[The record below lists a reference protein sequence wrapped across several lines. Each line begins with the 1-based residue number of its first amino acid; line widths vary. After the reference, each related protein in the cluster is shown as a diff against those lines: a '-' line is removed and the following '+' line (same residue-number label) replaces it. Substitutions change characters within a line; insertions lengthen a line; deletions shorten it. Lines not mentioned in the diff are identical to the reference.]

1 MLRRPIVSAAF
12 LFLATTALLPP
23 CAFAD
28 HNLSYLTDND
38 PWYPHAKFPKLITP
52 QWVGEEGVDAVVVL
66 AIDDMR
72 DPEKYEAY
80 LRPILQRL
88 KQIDGRA
95 PVSIMTCSV
104 KPDDPRLQTWIDEGL
119 SFEVHTIDH
128 PCPLLAGERRGEGQV
143 TTDSTVLVAQ
153 PSPLSKSKSTYD
165 RCVDL
170 LNRIPGNSPVAF
182 RMPCCDS
189 LNTVSP
195 RFYSEI
201 FNGTSPEGRHLAIS
215 SSVFN
220 LFTKKDPT
228 IYGGYVVDKDGTERF
243 RQYIPK
249 GLKRGGLD
257 NSRFVN
263 TIENYPYPFVINK
276 LCWEFPCAVPSDWE
290 AQFLQKPNNPKT
302 VEDMKLALR
311 LTVDKKGVFNL
322 VFHPHGWIKSEQVVD
337 IIDYAVSTYG
347 KRVKFLT
354 FREAYD
360 RLNKNLLAGN
370 PLRAEDGSDNG
381 VRIVDVDR
389 DGYMDVV
396 IGNPETRKTRV
407 WDPQKSK
414 WNETGFSTDLTP
426 TKVQAGQPF
435 DPSRRRNQ
443 FLTTPAAGGVNFVML
458 RPGFGKATGSREVVA
473 PLFNAERF
481 QDGKWVADKPLQ
493 ELFSTVLQVSHD
505 HPDGRLVDV
514 CFRQLNRHG
523 SSVALAT
530 RGIFGDHEPGFSTS
544 VWHWNAKPGE
554 WVKLRA
560 EIPAPVAKELGNSLG
575 RGIRFADLDNSGDAD
590 ILLSD
595 GDTTR
600 AWLMSWYA
608 TGKSRPLRL
617 PKETPP
623 LVRADGSDNG
633 FFYRDGDLC
642 WINES
647 TDGLNDLTERIPIAD
662 SVATAERHKKLRD
675 LQPALIGAA
684 KMDITPATP
693 IRMAGYGGR
702 LKESEGVADRIFARA
717 LVIGGHQKFIKDE
730 FAWEKTGDFMG
741 SGQGSLLQPEMSIV
755 VSIENCGVPDKL
767 TNRLAEEL
775 AKRFGIRRQRIAVC
789 STHSH
794 SAPWLRQFSPLHI
807 SQVTREENEHLA
819 QYEIELLDKLVKVV
833 TKAVETRRPGRLEWG
848 TTNLDFAINRRRLD
862 GGRWAGFGA
871 VPDGPVDHRMPLL
884 IARDLDGH
892 LIGLLANYA
901 CHCTTLGGDFNQISG
916 DWAGYASK
924 YLEEELQDDDSTE
937 PVALISIGCG
947 ADANPEPRGGIE
959 LCQRHGREFADRV
972 LSLIGAGRTDAHVR
986 QAPKDARGQ
995 ALTDVGVRPT
1005 GPATSE
1011 MTPLDPRVVCRMTHV
1026 DLPLGPLPSTE
1037 EWEARAKEGGSRGQH
1052 AQYFLEMTRQEKPLP
1067 TSVRDYPVQTWLFGD
1082 ELAMV
1087 FLGGEVV
1094 VDYAIRMSRDFDG
1107 DRLWFNGY
1115 SNAMPCYI
1123 ASKRLLREGGYEVDS
1138 SMYYYAQPTRLAP
1151 EAEDIIVD
1159 TVQKLLPPRFYS
1171 EELKTDFPPPTDYRD
1186 AAETIH
1192 VPPGFK
1198 VELVA
1203 REPMVQ
1209 DPVAFDWDE
1218 QGRLWVVQMGDYP
1231 GGPEANEDPLTLA
1244 AEPGKLR
1251 PEKGSI
1257 CILTDEDGDGLYDR
1271 SVLFLANISHP
1282 TGIRCWQGGVIV
1294 TAAPE
1299 IFFAKDYNGNG
1310 QPDVRETLYKGFT
1323 EGNQQHRVNGLEW
1336 GLDNWLHVANG
1347 DSGGSIQPVI
1357 SVPMAE
1363 ALGKPPLNAGP
1374 TFKFHPDLAS
1384 GKKRSISGRDLRILP
1399 NLGAVETEA
1408 GQSQFGRCRD
1418 DWGNWFGCNN
1428 SNPMWHY
1435 VLSERYVRRNP
1446 HVPVGDLRH
1455 HVFEIPGASPVYPR
1469 SRTLARF
1476 NDFSRTN
1483 RFTSA
1488 CSTTIYR
1495 DTLLGEEFY
1504 GNSFT
1509 CEPVHNLISRR
1520 IVEPDGITF
1529 KAHRAESEKESEFLA
1544 STDNWFRPVYARTGP
1559 DGALWIADMYRFVIE
1574 HPKWIPAEH
1583 QRRLDLKAG
1592 DTMGRIWRIVPDTS
1606 AACCGDPDAPNPPAT
1621 EVAKLKPRRELGPP
1635 AQKLFSAKWD
1645 EIPVEELVSA
1655 LASPNG
1661 WKRDRAQQILINR
1674 EEHKA
1679 AEALWKTATDAKE
1692 PLGRLHA
1699 LCAASWLD
1707 GGNEKALLKL
1717 LADPHPGVRRHAVRL
1732 SEELLQQ
1739 NRVKITA
1746 AVLER
1751 AADSDPQVRLQ
1762 VAYSLGFS
1770 DSPAAGEA
1778 LGRLA
1783 IQHEGDAQFLTAILS
1798 SVEKQSAASA
1808 LRAVLEAKGEN
1819 EKPSAQLVAR
1829 FVGQVAAFG
1838 EIGAVSGELSRV
1850 FKSLGKNPSSE
1861 RVRGLVA
1868 VMKEVRRS
1876 QKTWEQIWRD
1886 ELAERCFRFGESRL
1900 EVARDSESSLADRM
1914 AALEFLAVTPA
1925 PPPQLATKLAE
1936 LLSPATPSE
1945 VQVVVVEA
1953 IATAGREKTPE
1964 LLLDGW
1970 KAHSPGTRS
1979 AITSKLLERAAWSK
1993 QLLLAIQAEAIS
2005 PSEIGAA
2012 QRQVLLGSR
2021 EAEIRQLAAS
2031 VFQTSGDASRAAI
2044 IESFSPVRE
2053 LKGDVARGT
2062 EVFKKRCGS
2071 CHQLGKIGKQLGADL
2086 DSLRDRSTAS
2096 LLTAILDPN
2105 RAVEARF
2112 LNYVAVTD
2120 DGKSFSGMLR
2130 AESATSITLAS
2141 ADGKEVTLL
2150 RKDLDTLVGS
2160 AKSFM
2165 PEGLEKDLSHQD
2177 MADVISFVQSSGTP
2191 WKRFDGNQP
2200 MTILPAEDGSLTL
2213 PATAAAIYGPSLIFE
2228 AKYKNL
2234 GFWSSEKDYAVWTLE
2249 LPSSGTYEVELDYA
2263 CDNSTAGNPIR
2274 FSTGTRVLTANVPGT
2289 GTWDEYRKWKAGSI
2303 DLSRGSVQFVASA
2316 AKRPESHLIDL
2327 KSIRLR
2333 RLP

>member
-1 MLRRPIVSAAF
+1 MLSRLILLLSFV
-12 LFLATTALLPP
+12 TAVLPP
-23 CAFAD
+23 PASAD

-38 PWYPHAKFPKLITP
+38 PWYPHHAFPKLITP

-72 DPEKYEAY
+72 DTAKYEAY

-119 SFEVHTIDH
+119 SIEVHTIDH
-128 PCPLLAGERRGEGQV
+128 PCPLLAGEARGQRQEAKDASSITQPANGAAAPA
-143 TTDSTVLVAQ
+143 LAPR
-153 PSPLSKSKSTYD
+153 PSPLTRAKGTYD

-220 LFTKKDPT
+220 LFTRKDPT
-228 IYGGYVVDKDGTERF
+228 LFSGHVVDEDGTERF

-263 TIENYPYPFVINK
+263 SIENYPYPFVINK

-302 VEDMKLALR
+302 VEDMKMALR
-311 LTVDKKGVFNL
+311 LTVRKQGVFNL

-360 RLNKNLLAGN
+360 RLNENLLAGN

-381 VRIVDVDR
+381 VRIVDVNQ

-396 IGNPETRKTRV
+396 IGNSETKKTRV
-407 WDPQKSK
+407 WDTAKSA
-414 WNETGFSTDLTP
+414 WSESSFFASLTP
-426 TKVQAGQPF
+426 RIIVPRHPHQPA
-435 DPSRRRNQ
+435 RRPGQ
-443 FLTTPAAGGVNFVML
+443 FLTTPGSSGVSFVKIHLLSELSDPGL
-458 RPGFGKATGSREVVA
+458 RQIETR
-473 PLFNAERF
+473 RF
-481 QDGKWVADKPLQ
+481 QDGEWVTDRPLQ
-493 ELFSTVLQVSHD
+493 ELFRSVLKFGESQ
-505 HPDGRLVDV
+505 PDGHLADV
-514 CFRQLNRHG
+514 SFRQLNRSG
-523 SSVALAT
+523 SSIVLAT
-530 RGIFGDHEPGFSTS
+530 RGAFVDNRKKFSTTA
-544 VWHWNAKPGE
+544 WHWNAKPGE
-554 WVKLRA
+554 WQQLRA
-560 EIPAPVAKELGNSLG
+560 EVPPSVAHELGENLG
-575 RGIRFADLDNSGDAD
+575 RGIRFADLDGSGDAD

-600 AWLMSWYA
+600 GWLMSWYA
-608 TGKSRPLRL
+608 TGKSTPLRI

-623 LVRADGSDNG
+623 LVRKDGSDNG
-633 FFYRDGDLC
+633 FFFRDGDLC

-662 SVATAERHKKLRD
+662 SVKTAERHKELRKLR
-675 LQPALIGAA
+675 PTLIGAA
-684 KMDITPATP
+684 KLDITPTTP
-693 IRMAGYGGR
+693 IRLAGYGGR
-702 LKESEGVADRIFARA
+702 LKESEGVADPIFARV
-717 LVIGGHQKFIKDE
+717 LVIGGDRKFTKDK
-730 FAWEKTGDFMG
+730 FAWEKTGEFMG
-741 SGQGSLLQPEMSIV
+741 SGQGGLLQPEMSIV
-755 VSIENCGVPDKL
+755 VSVENCGVPDTL
-767 TNRLAEEL
+767 VNRLCEEL
-775 AKRFGIRRQRIAVC
+775 AKRFGVRRQRIAVC

-794 SAPWLRQFSPLHI
+794 SAPWLRAFSPLHI
-807 SQVTREENEHLA
+807 SQVTADQNKRLA
-819 QYEIELLDKLVKVV
+819 QYEVELLDKLVKVV
-833 TKAVETRRPGRLEWG
+833 TNAVESRRPGKLEWG

-884 IARDLDGH
+884 VARDMDGH

-916 DWAGYASK
+916 DWAGYAAR
-924 YLEEELQDDDSTE
+924 YLEEEFQDHELPDA
-937 PVALISIGCG
+937 VALISIGAG
-947 ADANPEPRGGIE
+947 ADANPEPRGGLE
-959 LCQRHGREFADRV
+959 LCQRHGRTLSRQV
-972 LSLIGAGRTDAHVR
+972 LSLI
-986 QAPKDARGQ
+986 KEN
-995 ALTDVGVRPT
+995 
-1005 GPATSE
+1005 E
-1011 MTPLDPRVVCRMTHV
+1011 MTPLDPRVACRMAHV

-1037 EWEARAKEGGSRGQH
+1037 EWEARAKEGGSRGKH
-1052 AQYFLEMTRQEKPLP
+1052 AQHFLELTRQEKLLP
-1067 TSVRDYPVQTWLFGD
+1067 TSVRDYPVQTWVFGD

-1094 VDYAIRMSRDFDG
+1094 VDYALRMSRDFDG
-1107 DRLWFNGY
+1107 ERLWFNGY

-1138 SMYYYAQPTRLAP
+1138 SMYYYALPTRLAP

-1171 EELKTDFPPPTDYRD
+1171 KELKTDFPPPTPYRE
-1186 AAETIH
+1186 AAKTIH

-1203 REPMVQ
+1203 SEPMVQ
-1209 DPVAFDWDE
+1209 DPVAFDWDP

-1231 GGPEANEDPLTLA
+1231 GGREARDEERGEDLLIDPQPA
-1244 AEPGKLR
+1244 SLR
-1251 PEKGSI
+1251 PEGGSVR
-1257 CILTDEDGDGLYDR
+1257 ILTDTDGDGQYDR
-1271 SVLFLANISHP
+1271 SALFLSGLNSP
-1282 TGIRCWQGGVIV
+1282 TGIRCWKGGVLI
-1294 TAAPE
+1294 TAAPDI
-1299 IFFAKDYNGNG
+1299 IFARDNNDDGL
-1310 QPDVRETLYKGFT
+1310 PDIREVIYSGFT

-1347 DSGGSIQPVI
+1347 DSGGSIQAVLP
-1357 SVPMAE
+1357 VPMAE
-1363 ALGKPPLNAGP
+1363 SLGDPPLNQGP
-1374 TFKFHPDLAS
+1374 KFEFSPDWAS
-1384 GKKRSISGRDLRILP
+1384 GRKFAISGRDLRIRP
-1399 NLGAVETEA
+1399 NIGAIETEA

-1455 HVFEIPGASPVYPR
+1455 HILEIPGASPVYPR

-1495 DTLLGEEFY
+1495 DTLLGKGFY

-1509 CEPVHNLISRR
+1509 CEPVHNLVSRR

-1529 KAHRAESEKESEFLA
+1529 KAHRADSEQESEFLA
-1544 STDNWFRPVYARTGP
+1544 STDNWFRPVFARTGP

-1592 DTMGRIWRIVPDTS
+1592 DTMGRIWRVVPDTS
-1606 AACCGDPDAPNPPAT
+1606 TACCGDPDAPNAPAVDET
-1621 EVAKLKPRRELGPP
+1621 ALKPQRDPGPP
-1635 AQKLFSAKWD
+1635 AQKPFSKNWN
-1645 EIPVEELVSA
+1645 EIPAEELIAA
-1655 LASPNG
+1655 LTSPNG
-1661 WKRDRAQQILINR
+1661 WRRDRAQQLLLNR
-1674 EEHKA
+1674 NEHKQA
-1679 AEALWKTATDAKE
+1679 DALWKVATTAE
-1692 PLGRLHA
+1692 NPLARLHA
-1699 LCAASWLD
+1699 LCTVAELSL
-1707 GGNEKALLKL
+1707 GNEAGILKL
-1717 LADPHPGVRRHAVRL
+1717 IDDPHPGVRRHAVRL
-1732 SEELLQQ
+1732 SEPFLQQ
-1739 NRVKITA
+1739 SDVKITA
-1746 AVLER
+1746 AVLDR
-1751 AADSDPQVRLQ
+1751 ADDADPQVQLQ

-1783 IQHEGDAQFLTAILS
+1783 IQHGRDSRFLTAILS
-1798 SVEKQSAASA
+1798 SIEKQSAVPA
-1808 LRAVLEAKGEN
+1808 LRAVLNAEGDV
-1819 EKPSAQLVAR
+1819 KPPSQLVAR
-1829 FVGQVAAFG
+1829 FLGQVAAFG
-1838 EIGAVSGELSRV
+1838 EIGAVTAELSRV
-1850 FKSLGKNPSSE
+1850 FKSLEKDATADQ
-1861 RVRGLVA
+1861 VRGLIV
-1868 VMKEVRRS
+1868 VMKEGRRS
-1876 QKTWEQIWRD
+1876 QRTWERIWRD
-1886 ELAERCFRFGESRL
+1886 DLAERCARFGESRL
-1900 EVARDSESSLADRM
+1900 AVARDAEAGLADRL
-1914 AALEFLAVTPA
+1914 AALEFLAVTPT
-1925 PPPQLATKLAE
+1925 PLPGLANTLAE
-1936 LLSPATPSE
+1936 LLSPVTPAEIQSG
-1945 VQVVVVEA
+1945 VVEA
-1953 IATAGREKTPE
+1953 IAASGGKKVPE
-1964 LLLDGW
+1964 LLMSRW
-1970 KAHSPGTRS
+1970 KSHSPRTRA
-1979 AITSKLLERAAWSK
+1979 AITTKLLERTAWSK
-1993 QLLLAIQAEAIS
+1993 QLLLQIQHEEIS
-2005 PSEIGAA
+2005 PSEIEAA
-2012 QRQVLLGSR
+2012 QRQVLLNSADN
-2021 EAEIRQLAAS
+2021 EVKQLAAA
-2031 VFQTSGDASRAAI
+2031 VFQTGPNPSRAAI
-2044 IESFSPVRE
+2044 VDSFSPVRE
-2053 LKGDVARGT
+2053 LDGDVARGAD
-2062 EVFKKRCGS
+2062 VFKKRCGA
-2071 CHQLGKIGKQLGADL
+2071 CHQLGKLGKQLGADL
-2086 DSLRDRSTAS
+2086 ASLRDRSTGA

-2112 LNYVAVTD
+2112 LNYVAVTNA
-2120 DGKSFSGMLR
+2120 GKSYSGMLR
-2130 AESATSITLAS
+2130 TESATSITLAS

-2165 PEGLEKDLSHQD
+2165 PEGLEKDISHQE
-2177 MADVISFVQSSGTP
+2177 MADVISFVQSSGSP
-2191 WKRFDGNQP
+2191 WKRFDGNHPVSIQP
-2200 MTILPAEDGSLTL
+2200 DEDGTLIL
-2213 PATAAAIYGPSLIFE
+2213 PATAGAIHGPSLIFE
-2228 AKYKNL
+2228 AKHQNL
-2234 GFWSSEKDYAVWTLE
+2234 GFWSSEKDYAVWTLQ
-2249 LPSSGTYEVELDYA
+2249 LPSSGTYEVEVEYA
-2263 CDNSTAGNPIR
+2263 CENSTAGNPIR

-2289 GTWDEYRKWKAGSI
+2289 GTWDDYRKWKAGSI
-2303 DLSRGSVQFVASA
+2303 DLSRGTVQFVVSA
-2316 AKRPESHLIDL
+2316 AKRPEPHLIDL
-2327 KSIRLR
+2327 RSIRLR
-2333 RLP
+2333 QVP